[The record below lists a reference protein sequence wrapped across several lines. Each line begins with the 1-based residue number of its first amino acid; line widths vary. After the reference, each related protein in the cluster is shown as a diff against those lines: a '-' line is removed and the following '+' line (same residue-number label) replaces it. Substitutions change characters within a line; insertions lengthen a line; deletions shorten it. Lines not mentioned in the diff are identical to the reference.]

1 VIASGT
7 PGVAPETR
15 ASERFFNI
23 GSYIISILIFLPA
36 LFSAQQGEAWKNWG
50 TAIGLF
56 FIGLALALF
65 MVGFIRR
72 RCTRAAHLSL
82 ERVALELR
90 ADSLVVRD
98 GALEISIPIT
108 EVSGFHAEIDR
119 AKSRTRIWVSAPKHP
134 IQSRG
139 FSPLLVLRGELASQ
153 RAIKAEFERRLLV
166 RRTQP

>member
-23 GSYIISILIFLPA
+23 GSYILSSLLFLPGLFGARWGGAWQDWAIAIA
-36 LFSAQQGEAWKNWG
+36 LF
-50 TAIGLF
+50 F
-56 FIGLALALF
+56 VGLALVLF

-72 RCTRAAHLSL
+72 KRARAAHLSL

-108 EVSGFHAEIDR
+108 EVGGFHAEIDR